1 MIKMR
6 ETLIETG
13 DVEAKRADII
23 ASANN
28 KIESLNKG
36 LEEEKPKIN
45 AELYEKEVERVNKA
59 IKSITSW
66 QDLELYKLSDEY
78 IRFFTNIFSFTKKE
92 AADMSNE
99 IKNALYEAF
108 KNGAIDATELRKEL
122 KTLDTQFKKLTDTV
136 SFFSSFSQGGFQG
149 LTEAFSQYGDKISD
163 IGVNLMNTKAED
175 IKKGTKD
182 SITKILS
189 QMNPEIDGKV
199 IDSFDSLF
207 EAFGGDTAEMGKFLE
222 GAGSD
227 LISGAESF
235 AGAISIVDMIIK
247 NVASTIDGIQNIIN
261 QLNEYRSEDNKIGE
275 DFVFVSDFNK
285 FAASGWEK
293 LKSGDIPGAIADTV
307 QSIISIFN
315 NVQRKKIKDLD
326 DQIKEHEKS
335 IKRLGRAYEDLER
348 AQEELLG
355 SDWIKNQDLQ
365 IANLR
370 NKIADLRAQLD
381 AERAKGKSADQ
392 DVIDDYK
399 DEIIDAENEIV
410 EKQKE
415 VSEEMLETDIT
426 SAARDFAQS
435 WLDAYLTFGDTMG
448 AMKGK
453 FKDMMKSLVKNS
465 LLAKIVKNHLQKYF
479 DEIDNLLK
487 ENGEV
492 TPTDVKRITEDL
504 VESLPM
510 LDAKLRAAVEG
521 LGRVLGN
528 EDNSDLTGIAKG
540 AAQASEETML
550 TVAGYGNSIL
560 YNEVAIKNDV
570 AAIRAALEGKT
581 AAKSGSSGTSE
592 EGINNGQL
600 FALQQQSVAHLQAIS
615 NNTAETAAEI
625 KILND
630 KMDSIISA
638 PGSTSRKTLN
648 TTIR

>member
-1 MIKMR
+1 M
-6 ETLIETG
+6 
-13 DVEAKRADII
+13 
-23 ASANN
+23 
-28 KIESLNKG
+28 
-36 LEEEKPKIN
+36 
-45 AELYEKEVERVNKA
+45 
-59 IKSITSW
+59 
-66 QDLELYKLSDEY
+66 
-78 IRFFTNIFSFTKKE
+78 
-92 AADMSNE
+92 
-99 IKNALYEAF
+99 
-108 KNGAIDATELRKEL
+108 
-122 KTLDTQFKKLTDTV
+122 
-136 SFFSSFSQGGFQG
+136 
-149 LTEAFSQYGDKISD
+149 
-163 IGVNLMNTKAED
+163 
-175 IKKGTKD
+175 
-182 SITKILS
+182 
-189 QMNPEIDGKV
+189 
-199 IDSFDSLF
+199 
-207 EAFGGDTAEMGKFLE
+207 
-222 GAGSD
+222 
-227 LISGAESF
+227 
-235 AGAISIVDMIIK
+235 
-247 NVASTIDGIQNIIN
+247 
-261 QLNEYRSEDNKIGE
+261 
-275 DFVFVSDFNK
+275 
-285 FAASGWEK
+285 
-293 LKSGDIPGAIADTV
+293 
-307 QSIISIFN
+307 
-315 NVQRKKIKDLD
+315 
-326 DQIKEHEKS
+326 
-335 IKRLGRAYEDLER
+335 
-348 AQEELLG
+348 G

-426 SAARDFAQS
+426 SVARDFAQS

-448 AMKGK
+448 AMKEK

-521 LGRVLGN
+521 LGGVLGN